1 MPCNS
6 NIKSIVTAM
15 ILLAI
20 LPWSD
25 IKANAFEGKLRP
37 CRMSKRVSIGFER
50 QVYSIYRP
58 GTITLTDKT
67 KKAAEQCNS
76 ILVRMKL
83 TSRFRLE
90 TGLSYKDIDRILSS
104 NGKPTCF
111 NMNEPCRIAVP
122 LTIQYQLLNERSRL
136 HPYFGAG
143 IEYSNYIQRSV
154 TRDGRDI
161 INDPTITNSMR
172 YMSIIFTQ
180 GLIYDVTPNLQIT
193 QSIHILPE
201 NGMKPIGI
209 NLGIGY
215 RLR

>member
-1 MPCNS
+1 MLRPNHILS
-6 NIKSIVTAM
+6 LLTAIIM
-15 ILLAI
+15 LTI
-20 LPWSD
+20 LPWGEA
-25 IKANAFEGKLRP
+25 KAIEYEGRLRP
-37 CRMSKRVSIGFER
+37 CRMSKRLSIGFER

-58 GTITLTDKT
+58 GTIVLTERT
-67 KKAAEQCNS
+67 KKAAEQCS
-76 ILVRMKL
+76 MILVRMKL

-90 TGLSYKDIDRILSS
+90 TGLSYKDIDRLLSINS
-104 NGKPTCF
+104 RQACI
-111 NMNEPCRIAVP
+111 NMNGPCSVSVP
-122 LTIQYQLLNERSRL
+122 LTIQYQLLNERSRI

-143 IEYSNYIQRSV
+143 IQYSNYTQRSI

-161 INDPTITNSMR
+161 INDPTITNSVK